1 MAMQRAIEEV
11 RKSKGEG
18 RLLLGGVLA
27 QKPKEKA
34 ASRQPITREDVL
46 LAAPQPNQPI
56 SNEQMGY
63 GGGLMG
69 LSNNFLPSYAI
80 PWWSVVGAPS
90 LPQVVVPPHYRQL
103 PVVPPSHIT
112 GPTSAGS
119 RSPAKLCKYP
129 AKPYVIYDPLPN
141 DILLG
146 RGKPIQY
153 RPANVRFRKMLDSH
167 IEKYGKGEN
176 DGKVFSPAY
185 VVHFVKEDGG
195 RFLKELKD
203 GGWVEVDEAT
213 AQAKVSHRFRAR
225 RRVFQEA
232 TTLKKDKSTA

>member
-46 LAAPQPNQPI
+46 LAAPQPNQPN

-90 LPQVVVPPHYRQL
+90 LPQVMVPPHYRQL
-103 PVVPPSHIT
+103 PVVPPLHIT

-176 DGKVFSPAY
+176 GGDSAY
-185 VVHFVKEDGG
+185 IVHLVKQDGG
-195 RFLKELKD
+195 RFLKELEVG
-203 GGWVEVDEAT
+203 GGWVEVDEDT
-213 AQAKVSHRFRAR
+213 AKAKVSQAFRSR
-225 RRVFQEA
+225 RQVFQA
-232 TTLKKDKSTA
+232 TFKKDKSTT